1 MFDEVGLFIIE
12 LFVVLPVGVELGQ
25 KVHKLV
31 LVPDQDVQ
39 DRFRLVWVGNKYLE
53 RKLDVDYFM
62 TAPPCQDLRD
72 IMGAI

>member
-12 LFVVLPVGVELGQ
+12 LFIVLPVSVELGQ

-39 DRFRLVWVGNKYLE
+39 DRFRLVWVGNKYLD
-53 RKLDVDYFM
+53 KK
-62 TAPPCQDLRD
+62 
-72 IMGAI
+72 